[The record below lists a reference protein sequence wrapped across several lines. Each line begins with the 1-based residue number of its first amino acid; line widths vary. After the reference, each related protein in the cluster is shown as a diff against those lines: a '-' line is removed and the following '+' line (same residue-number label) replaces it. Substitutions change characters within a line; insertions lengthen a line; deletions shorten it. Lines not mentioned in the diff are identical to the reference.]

1 MADIFIRSP
10 KFCHAQHVRF
20 LGGGGSIKSFKHES
34 ETWTYIIEMTLGPE
48 PDFGRVGG
56 ETTIL
61 LNESDLH
68 AV

>member
-1 MADIFIRSP
+1 MTEILIKTP
-10 KFCHAQHVRF
+10 KFCHDQHVRF
-20 LGGGGSIKSFKHES
+20 LGGEGSIKSFKYES

-48 PDFGRVGG
+48 PGFGRIGG

-61 LNESDLH
+61 LNETDLR